1 MIVSCC
7 ELKSSKLSKIGFYST
22 PRTPSHWQQKVQ
34 RLLTISVGKDLRKWA
49 LIYTTDE
56 SIDWGALWSLQPNLI
71 ACVLYVS
78 NSTF

>member
-7 ELKSSKLSKIGFYST
+7 ELKNSKLSKIGFYST

-56 SIDWGALWSLQPNLI
+56 SIYGPSLFGRL
-71 ACVLYVS
+71 AASL
-78 NSTF
+78 NSKYANTL